1 MLQLD
6 NFPADGSII
15 TGLPNG
21 VCMHT
26 LKKKN
31 DEDDPQVFK
40 FLKKP
45 ALLKMFQD

>member
-15 TGLPNG
+15 KGLPNG

-26 LKKKN
+26 LKKN

-45 ALLKMFQD
+45 ALLKSFQD

>member
-21 VCMHT
+21 VLMVCM
-26 LKKKN
+26 KVK
-31 DEDDPQVFK
+31 Q
-40 FLKKP
+40 
-45 ALLKMFQD
+45 Q